1 MYHSKYHKQRPR
13 KPVKLSQADVLQ
25 ELRRRELLAKELEAR
40 KEQKTEI
47 NLARDDFLYFKLHEI
62 EQINLSLRKAEVILK
77 EKQAQSETDIRT
89 YKVTKDVD
97 LLVKIIKGLTGIELL
112 KVGLYEAKK
121 ARNDSTDNILSNL
134 DSVISGVIREQQNR
148 QLKYDIL
155 INDRL

>member
-1 MYHSKYHKQRPR
+1 M
-13 KPVKLSQADVLQ
+13 KLSQADVLQ

-62 EQINLSLRKAEVILK
+62 EQTNLSLRKAEVILK